1 MCIGNGGLARV
12 SLPFP
17 LFCARPAVAKR
28 KNSFRGF
35 DAASAFAAGDA
46 NQREKGRTMAD
57 IFEKQPD
64 VSFHM
69 CKTMVY

>member
-1 MCIGNGGLARV
+1 
-12 SLPFP
+12 
-17 LFCARPAVAKR
+17 VAKR

-57 IFEKQPD
+57 IFEKQPI

-69 CKTMVY
+69 CKTVVY

>member
-1 MCIGNGGLARV
+1 MCTGNGGLARV

-17 LFCARPAVAKR
+17 LFCACPAAIKR
-28 KNSFRGF
+28 KHGSWGY
-35 DAASAFAAGDA
+35 DAALVFAAGDA

-69 CKTMVY
+69 HETMVY